1 MSNKVEMQEYLK
13 EMQGIQQNLQ
23 VLLMQKQNISVQ
35 MSEIKN
41 ALEEVTKA
49 ENTELFEIVG
59 TVMLK
64 KTKDELKLSLEEKKD
79 ILDLRLTTLEKQIKR
94 FTEDSK
100 DIQKKIVGGKDAK

>member
-1 MSNKVEMQEYLK
+1 
-13 EMQGIQQNLQ
+13 
-23 VLLMQKQNISVQ
+23 MQKQNISVQ

>member
-1 MSNKVEMQEYLK
+1 MSNKAEMQEYLK
-13 EMQGIQQNLQ
+13 EMQNIQQNLQ

-41 ALEEVTKA
+41 ALEEVMKT
-49 ENTELFEIVG
+49 ENTELYEIVG

-64 KTKDELKLSLEEKKD
+64 KTKDELKASLEEKKD
-79 ILDLRLTTLEKQIKR
+79 ILDLRLSTLEKQIKK